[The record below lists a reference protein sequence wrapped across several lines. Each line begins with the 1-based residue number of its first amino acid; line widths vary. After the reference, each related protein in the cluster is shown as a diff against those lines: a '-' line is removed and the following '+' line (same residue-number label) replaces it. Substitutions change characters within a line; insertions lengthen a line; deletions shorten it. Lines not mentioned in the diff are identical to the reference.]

1 MFAGPLAEVL
11 GNGKYTEW
19 VLRRDFTEDHLLCL
33 LCMVG
38 EFDTH
43 APDVMRLLWQNASR
57 LKGETRSVL
66 ALEAL
71 HCIVR
76 GERFDRYEW
85 SRRMTSGGPIRREV
99 GDLPEPVRDVL
110 GAAAP
115 RATWDLVMAIAEGYE
130 LGGKD
135 VAGRKIYAYFSP
147 EGRAIHVGPERRRG
161 EATKPSFFSAALA
174 EMIERSSRAR
184 WATARVC
191 SEDHVLCL
199 LWLVAEFAARAPGVL
214 CVLEEHRAELADG
227 GRLLTVLNA
236 MCRMASGMSS
246 IAERFDVDEL
256 DRRIGRG
263 RAHLEFGDLPEPVR
277 ARLSAAS
284 PGTRWKFVLMTP
296 EGYELGGEETS
307 GRFIEPA
314 VSRSGE
320 VVFKLNVPWDAVPAT
335 VAGAVKA
342 RFPDFQMP
350 WAYARLAA
358 DGTIAAYEIVH
369 VPRTGTARRTQRI
382 AIGPDGTEIPVSTD

>member
-43 APDVMRLLWQNASR
+43 APEVMRLLWQNASR

-99 GDLPEPVRDVL
+99 GDLPEPVR
-110 GAAAP
+110 
-115 RATWDLVMAIAEGYE
+115 
-130 LGGKD
+130 
-135 VAGRKIYAYFSP
+135 
-147 EGRAIHVGPERRRG
+147 
-161 EATKPSFFSAALA
+161 
-174 EMIERSSRAR
+174 
-184 WATARVC
+184 
-191 SEDHVLCL
+191 
-199 LWLVAEFAARAPGVL
+199 
-214 CVLEEHRAELADG
+214 
-227 GRLLTVLNA
+227 
-236 MCRMASGMSS
+236 
-246 IAERFDVDEL
+246 
-256 DRRIGRG
+256 
-263 RAHLEFGDLPEPVR
+263 
-277 ARLSAAS
+277 ARLGAAS